1 MFTQQLIPASVGE
14 SAEVDPYNLQVV
26 SSILAWVGPSDTQ
39 ALKGVKNISGSLIPR
54 YLYKDLQF
62 KRFLFS
68 QKKWPLSWERNL
80 RYNP

>member
-1 MFTQQLIPASVGE
+1 MFTQRLIPASVGE
-14 SAEVDPYNLQVV
+14 STEVDLYNLEVV
-26 SSILAWVGPSDTQ
+26 SSILACVGPSDTQ

-62 KRFLFS
+62 KRFLFFP
-68 QKKWPLSWERNL
+68 KEVAISWERNL